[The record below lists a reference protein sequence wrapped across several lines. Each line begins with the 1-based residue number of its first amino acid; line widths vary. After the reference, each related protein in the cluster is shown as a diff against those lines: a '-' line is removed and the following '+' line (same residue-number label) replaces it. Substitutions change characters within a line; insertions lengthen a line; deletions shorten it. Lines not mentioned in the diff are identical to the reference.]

1 MRDMAADGANGP
13 ESVGRHSFEEK
24 RRRENPALF
33 LCEGNGMRENTSKK
47 VELLAPAGAMEA
59 FRGAMNAGADAV
71 YLAGQQFGARAYAG
85 NFTEEELGEVL
96 ERAHLFGVRVY
107 LTVNTL
113 TRQSELPLLTAF
125 VQRLAGKGLD
135 GVIVQDLGVSA
146 AIRRSC
152 PEVEL
157 HASTQM
163 SVTGREAVRFL
174 KEQGF
179 VRVVPARELSLEEI
193 RLLKQEDVEVETFIH
208 GAMCYSYSGRCLM
221 SSFLGGR
228 SGNRGRCAG
237 TCRLPYEVLDENG
250 KPAGRDGVCYPIS
263 MKDMCAIQILPD
275 LIDCGIDSFKI
286 EGRMK
291 KPEYV
296 AGTVAIYRKYIDR
309 FYEWDQEGRPGT
321 WQVDREDLDAL
332 NSLYIRSDLCS
343 GYYRERNGRNMVTIH
358 EPGYRGASQEFLDRI
373 REQYLQKDRKLSV
386 CGEAF
391 LCAGKASRMTVSC
404 GEAVYTAEG
413 PVAQEARNC
422 ALTEEGIR
430 TKLSKAGDSSF
441 LFESLGVQTDGRA
454 FLPVSALGELRRKAL
469 EGLAKEL
476 LKKRGQ
482 EERIWQD
489 AGSGAE
495 LMQKAENEVEM
506 QQGVGNTAE
515 PQQIPEKEAEPPAE
529 NPLKRRPLP
538 PTFYMVRTAEQA
550 GEVLAFLEKQPD
562 SHNGRYQEQ
571 RLEIASE
578 AFCGGKEREESG
590 IGPDGKARKLSIAL
604 ILDGGL
610 LEENAAARKERECLL
625 RLARERDIPVLAA
638 LPYIFRESDR
648 TWLLRF
654 YEENAEN
661 FYGYV
666 TRNLEEVEFL
676 REKEYDKTVLADSML
691 YVWNEES
698 EKILGRFCQGMVLPQ
713 ELDQREMAET
723 FRNRLSDK
731 ILMVY
736 GRVPLMITAGC
747 VRKTERKCLRAGKW
761 IAGEG
766 RKAGLECWFLKD
778 RTGARFPVTTVCS
791 HCQNI
796 IYNSVPTSLHR
807 FTGDVLSDQCG
818 AVLFSF
824 TTECAGEVREIL
836 SLFARGKERIRRIPG
851 AVPRREEKNPCGR
864 QAGNMALCAEP
875 EYTNG
880 HYRKGAI

>member
-1 MRDMAADGANGP
+1 M
-13 ESVGRHSFEEK
+13 K
-24 RRRENPALF
+24 
-33 LCEGNGMRENTSKK
+33 GNVRKK
-47 VELLAPAGAMEA
+47 VELLAPAGGMEA
-59 FRGAMNAGADAV
+59 FRGALNAGADAV

-96 ERAHLFGVRVY
+96 ERAHLFGVRIY

-125 VQRLAGKGLD
+125 VQRLAEKKLD
-135 GVIVQDLGVSA
+135 GVIVQDLGVA
-146 AIRRSC
+146 ASIRRVC

-193 RLLKQEDVEVETFIH
+193 RLLKQENIEVESFIH

-263 MKDMCAIQILPD
+263 MKDMCAVQILPD

-296 AGTVAIYRKYIDR
+296 AGTVAIYRKYLDR
-309 FYEWDQEGRPGT
+309 FYEWEEKGRPGT
-321 WQVDREDLDAL
+321 WSVDREDLDAL
-332 NSLYIRSDLCS
+332 NRLYIRADLCT

-373 REQYLQKDRKLSV
+373 RERYLQEDRKLPV
-386 CGEAF
+386 RGEAC
-391 LCAGKASRMTVSC
+391 LRAGETSRMTVSV
-404 GEAVYTAEG
+404 GEISCTAEG
-413 PVAQEARNC
+413 AAVQEARSR
-422 ALTEEGIR
+422 ALTEEEIR
-430 TKLSKAGDSSF
+430 GKLSRAGGSPF
-441 LFESLGVQTDGRA
+441 TFESLQVYTDGRA
-454 FLPVSALGELRRKAL
+454 FAPVSALGDLRRKAL
-469 EGLAKEL
+469 EGLTKKLLEGRERLEESLQKGSTQEKSGQEKKSAPGAFLREKETQQEGTAAEPCRNEPADPSREMP
-476 LKKRGQ
+476 LKKR
-482 EERIWQD
+482 
-489 AGSGAE
+489 
-495 LMQKAENEVEM
+495 
-506 QQGVGNTAE
+506 
-515 PQQIPEKEAEPPAE
+515 
-529 NPLKRRPLP
+529 PLP
-538 PTFYMVRTAEQA
+538 SAFYMVRTARQA
-550 GEVLAFLEKQPD
+550 GAVLAWLEEHPD
-562 SHNGRYQEQ
+562 NCREE
-571 RLEIASE
+571 LPDPASE
-578 AFCGGKEREESG
+578 GRTETSASRNGQGESG
-590 IGPDGKARKLSIAL
+590 EAPHRETVKPSAAL

-610 LEENAAARKERECLL
+610 LGESASAKRERAGLL
-625 RLARERDIPVLAA
+625 RTAGERNIPVYAA

-648 TWLLRF
+648 AWISRF
-654 YEENAEN
+654 YEENSEN
-661 FYGYV
+661 FYGFV
-666 TRNLEEVEFL
+666 TRNPEEVEFL

-713 ELDQREMAET
+713 ELDRREMAGT
-723 FRNRLSDK
+723 FQGRLSDK

-736 GRVPLMITAGC
+736 GRVPLMMTANC
-747 VRKTERKCLRAGKW
+747 VRKTEGRCLRTGKN
-761 IAGEG
+761 ASQGAAQDGSEF
-766 RKAGLECWFLKD
+766 WFLKD
-778 RTGARFPVTTVCS
+778 RTGARFPAAAVCS

-796 IYNSVPTSLHR
+796 IYNSVPTSLHHFMEDELVR
-807 FTGDVLSDQCG
+807 RCG

-824 TTECAGEVREIL
+824 TTERDKEVREVL
-836 SLFARGKERIRRIPG
+836 SLFEKRRKMLRRAPEELSRKAGKKPSG
-851 AVPRREEKNPCGR
+851 
-864 QAGNMALCAEP
+864 AEP
-875 EYTNG
+875 AYTNG
-880 HYRKGAI
+880 HYRKGAV

>member
-1 MRDMAADGANGP
+1 M
-13 ESVGRHSFEEK
+13 K
-24 RRRENPALF
+24 
-33 LCEGNGMRENTSKK
+33 ENTRKK
-47 VELLAPAGAMEA
+47 VELLAPAGGMEA

-96 ERAHLFGVRVY
+96 KRAQLFGVRIY

-125 VQRLAGKGLD
+125 VQRLAGQGLD
-135 GVIVQDLGVSA
+135 GVIVQDLGVA
-146 AIRRSC
+146 AAVRRAC

-174 KEQGF
+174 KKQGF
-179 VRVVPARELSLEEI
+179 VRVVPSRELSLEEI
-193 RLLKQEDVEVETFIH
+193 RLLKQENVEVETFIH

-250 KPAGRDGVCYPIS
+250 NPAGRDGVCYPIS
-263 MKDMCAIQILPD
+263 MKDMCAVQLLPE

-309 FYEWDQEGRPGT
+309 FYEWDQNGRPGS
-321 WQVDREDLDAL
+321 WSVDREDLDAL
-332 NSLYIRSDLCS
+332 NSLYIRADLCT
-343 GYYRERNGRNMVTIH
+343 GYYRERNGRKLVTIH
-358 EPGYRGASQEFLDRI
+358 EPGYRGASQDFLDQI
-373 REQYLQKDRKLSV
+373 RTKYLQEDRKLPV

-391 LCAGKASRMTVSC
+391 LCAGEVARMTVSC
-404 GEAVYTAEG
+404 GDTSCTAEG
-413 PVAQEARNC
+413 ATVQEARNH
-422 ALTEEGIR
+422 ALTEEEIR
-430 TKLSKAGDSSF
+430 TKLGKAGGSSF
-441 LFESLGVQTDGRA
+441 TFGNLQVHTDGRA
-454 FLPVSALGELRRKAL
+454 FVPVSALGELRRKAL
-469 EGLAKEL
+469 EGLTKEL
-476 LKKRGQ
+476 LKKSGQ
-482 EERIWQD
+482 EEKNLQE
-489 AGSGAE
+489 AGSTE
-495 LMQKAENEVEM
+495 EM
-506 QQGVGNTAE
+506 LQ
-515 PQQIPEKEAEPPAE
+515 EAEHRTE
-529 NPLKRRPLP
+529 SQRMPLP
-538 PTFYMVRTAEQA
+538 STFYMVRTAEQA
-550 GEVLAFLEKQPD
+550 GEVLAWLK
-562 SHNGRYQEQ
+562 EQ
-571 RLEIASE
+571 
-578 AFCGGKEREESG
+578 ESG
-590 IGPDGKARKLSIAL
+590 IWEDEKAGNPSTSL

-610 LEENAAARKERECLL
+610 LEEDKAARKKREHLL
-625 RLARERDIPVLAA
+625 DLAKGRNIPVLAA

-648 TWLLRF
+648 TWILRF
-654 YEENAEN
+654 YEENAEK
-661 FYGYV
+661 FYGFV

-698 EKILGRFCQGMVLPQ
+698 EKALGGFCRGMVLPL
-713 ELDQREMAET
+713 ELDRREMAGT

-736 GRVPLMITAGC
+736 GRVPLMMTAGC
-747 VRKTERKCLRAGKW
+747 VRKTEGKCLRTGRE
-761 IAGEG
+761 ISGGETKTG
-766 RKAGLECWFLKD
+766 SEFWFLKD
-778 RTGARFPVTTVCS
+778 RTGARFPVATVCS

-796 IYNSVPTSLHR
+796 IYNSVPTSLHH
-807 FTGDVLSDQCG
+807 FTGDELADKCG

-824 TTECAGEVREIL
+824 TTECADEVREIL
-836 SLFARGKERIRRIPG
+836 SLFARGREALWKIPEAVSGKAAKNLSGRR
-851 AVPRREEKNPCGR
+851 
-864 QAGNMALCAEP
+864 AGSSIACAEP